1 MERWT
6 NGLYKATPHRVLN
19 VTGKARYSIP
29 FFFEPNYDTLVKV
42 TNNSPLHFIWQ
53 KRYSITLL
61 GTPQLHHGGEASAVQ
76 RGPLWS
82 LSQRKTRCNIQ
93 LQKIN
98 H

>member
-42 TNNSPLHFIWQ
+42 T
-53 KRYSITLL
+53 TLL
-61 GTPQLHHGGEASAVQ
+61 YLLFSKGDIQS
-76 RGPLWS
+76 LW
-82 LSQRKTRCNIQ
+82 
-93 LQKIN
+93 
-98 H
+98 